1 MESFCLSTLCVSVRA
16 LGKGSLAHNEMHTNM
31 HKSVRFVLKAA
42 KTNRKTKMEKK
53 GKTRELACHVR
64 KQLSHYSQ

>member
-16 LGKGSLAHNEMHTNM
+16 LGKGSLAYNEMHAYM

-42 KTNRKTKMEKK
+42 KTNWKTKMGKK
-53 GKTRELACHVR
+53 K
-64 KQLSHYSQ
+64 